1 MANNTEIKKLTNLLD
16 ELGNIKL
23 EVDASSTHELICSFW
38 EYYKSHGR
46 QSYHEV
52 TEYILKNM
60 NRTKEGEKIPVI
72 AENLKMLLGVLNA
85 ECQCPKD
92 VTHYE
97 CKKYI
102 ESFSC
107 EAEHEINGSEYN
119 CDDYKQLYR
128 YLLKLYDHIQL
139 EFIRWSEVKKE
150 TSRLRIINDN
160 IRRQLQETKK
170 QQGELEEQQ
179 AALERQ
185 QRGSFDEFY
194 DIKEQIKSMYMQIIS
209 ILGIFAAIVIAVFGG
224 LNVINS
230 ISSAF
235 LQGDITIYRTIL
247 VTSMCTLFVLWVI
260 FTLLGMVRWF
270 RFEAGPTI
278 VSIIAFI
285 LINIVCL
292 SGIVY
297 SLIQSASVT

>member
-1 MANNTEIKKLTNLLD
+1 MANNTEIKKLTDLLD

-23 EVDASSTHELICSFW
+23 EVDASSTHQLICSFW

-60 NRTKEGEKIPVI
+60 DRTKEGEKIPVI
-72 AENLKMLLGVLNA
+72 AGNLKMLLGVLNA
-85 ECQCPKD
+85 ECQCPED

-97 CKKYI
+97 CKKYMDL
-102 ESFSC
+102 FSC
-107 EAEHEINGSEYN
+107 EAEHEISGSVYS

-150 TSRLRIINDN
+150 TDRLSTTYRNL
-160 IRRQLQETKK
+160 RKQLKETKD
-170 QQGELEEQQ
+170 QQLELEEQHWSTFTQ
-179 AALERQ
+179 
-185 QRGSFDEFY
+185 FDEV
-194 DIKEQIKSMYMQIIS
+194 KEQTRSMYMQIIS

-270 RFEAGPTI
+270 RFEASPTR

-292 SGIVY
+292 LGIVY